1 VVVNTTNFP
10 YPTTLEDIKNRLK
23 NSFENAIKNKP
34 NIKQDFL
41 LSQPNSYLRHCANK
55 SKQKGFPNNL
65 KLQNPDEI
73 LDWSSYEISLGLLKM
88 AILNNIGI
96 CKTFDKARSQFTR
109 RGFGKGISI
118 ESCYEC
124 LIIPLY
130 FSYFRSVIS
139 ALALSG
145 VIVTLGKFLTR
156 NSRKDIIWSPH
167 DGNWDIDKNK
177 HLTQGQI
184 INYYKLVVNRKES
197 RWLPGINEDLDV
209 LKIQREEIT
218 YSFIQILQEPRIK
231 AFDDIEKSFPHV
243 IAFQKTIYGS
253 LEQIKTKISL
263 PSNYSGDYYNPV
275 DRFKELERI
284 FKKSNQIYRSI
295 GIL

>member
-1 VVVNTTNFP
+1 
-10 YPTTLEDIKNRLK
+10 
-23 NSFENAIKNKP
+23 
-34 NIKQDFL
+34 
-41 LSQPNSYLRHCANK
+41 
-55 SKQKGFPNNL
+55 
-65 KLQNPDEI
+65 
-73 LDWSSYEISLGLLKM
+73 M

-96 CKTFDKARSQFTR
+96 CKTFDKARSQFSG
-109 RGFGKGISI
+109 RGFGKGINI
-118 ESCYEC
+118 ESCYEF

-130 FSYFRSVIS
+130 FSYFRSIIS

-145 VIVTLGKFLTR
+145 IIVTQGKFLTR
-156 NSRKDIIWSPH
+156 NSLKDVIWSPH
-167 DGNWDIDKNK
+167 DSNWDIDKNK

-184 INYYKLVVNRKES
+184 INHYKLVVNRKKS

-231 AFDDIEKSFPHV
+231 ALNDIEISFPHV

-284 FKKSNQIYRSI
+284 FKESNEIYKSI
-295 GIL
+295 GFL

>member
-1 VVVNTTNFP
+1 
-10 YPTTLEDIKNRLK
+10 
-23 NSFENAIKNKP
+23 
-34 NIKQDFL
+34 
-41 LSQPNSYLRHCANK
+41 
-55 SKQKGFPNNL
+55 
-65 KLQNPDEI
+65 
-73 LDWSSYEISLGLLKM
+73 M
-88 AILNNIGI
+88 AMLNNIGI
-96 CKTFDKARSQFTR
+96 CETFDKVRSQFYGD
-109 RGFGKGISI
+109 GFGEGINI
-118 ESCYEC
+118 ESCYEF

-130 FSYFRSVIS
+130 FSYFRSIIS

-167 DGNWDIDKNK
+167 DGNWDIDKK
-177 HLTQGQI
+177 HLAQGRI
-184 INYYKLVVNRKES
+184 IDHYKHVVKRKKS
-197 RWLPGINEDLDV
+197 RWLPEINEDLDV

-218 YSFIQILQEPRIK
+218 YKFIQILREPRIK
-231 AFDDIEKSFPHV
+231 AFDDIETSFPHV

-253 LEQIKTKISL
+253 LKQIKNKISL

-275 DRFKELERI
+275 NRFKELERI